1 MLGLMME
8 RPLLISGVIEQ
19 AARFHGNV
27 EIVYRDVDESLQ
39 RYTYADAHRRMK
51 QLANALVRY
60 GIGMGDRVA
69 TLAWN
74 THRHLELY
82 YGISGIGAVLHTV
95 NPRLFREQIRF
106 IINHAENRVLFFDV
120 AFLDMVEELAPELT
134 TIETFIALA
143 PRDAIPATT
152 LPVMSYEDFIA
163 PEDDS
168 FDWPE
173 FDERTASSLCYTSG
187 TTGDPRGALYSHRS
201 TILHTLSA
209 CAVDGHGISGGECI
223 LPVVPMFHG
232 NAWGVPYSAISTG
245 AKLVLPGRHL
255 DGASLHEL
263 IEREQVTLALGVP
276 TVWHGL
282 LHHMEARGLRL
293 TSLRKLLIGGS
304 SVPQSMV
311 EKFREEH
318 GVRIVQAWGMTEMSP
333 MGAVAAPK
341 HRHWMAGQAALD
353 AVTQSQGRPPSLIDA
368 RLVGP
373 QGEELPH
380 DGKTHGDL
388 HVRGAWVISEYYK
401 DPRSTADAFTADG
414 WLKTGDVCTID
425 PDGFIRIVDRSKDV
439 IKSGGEWISSI
450 ELENVAASHPAVA
463 EAAVIAV
470 KHPKW
475 DERPLLVVVPRE
487 GAHIE
492 PEELL
497 RHYEGRVAKWWY
509 PDDVLV
515 VDSIPHTATGKIS
528 KAQLRKN
535 LTDYKSSKG

>member
-1 MLGLMME
+1 MMD
-8 RPLLISGVIEQ
+8 RPLLISSLIEQ

-27 EIVYRDVDESLQ
+27 EIVYREVDDSLC
-39 RYTYADAHRRMK
+39 RYTYRDAHRRMK
-51 QLANALVRY
+51 KLANALVRR
-60 GIGMGDRVA
+60 GIRPGDRVA

-106 IINHAENRVLFFDV
+106 IINHAENRVLFFDLS
-120 AFLDMVEELAPELT
+120 FLEMIEDLASELT
-134 TIETFIALA
+134 TIETFVALA
-143 PRDAIPATT
+143 PRAA
-152 LPVMSYEDFIA
+152 LPDSALPLVSYEDFIA
-163 PEDDS
+163 PESDA

-209 CAVDGHGISGGECI
+209 CAVDGHGVSGGECI

-232 NAWGVPYSAISTG
+232 NAWGIPYSAISSG

-255 DGASLHEL
+255 DGATLYDL
-263 IEREQVTLALGVP
+263 IEAEKVTLALGVP
-276 TVWHGL
+276 TVWQGL
-282 LHHMEARGLRL
+282 LLHMEPRGLKL
-293 TSLRKLLIGGS
+293 SSLRKLLIGGS
-304 SVPQSMV
+304 AVPQAMV
-311 EKFREEH
+311 EAFRDGY

-341 HRHWMAGQAALD
+341 HHHWQAGQAALD
-353 AVTQSQGRPPSLIDA
+353 AVNQSQGRPPSLVDA
-368 RLVGP
+368 RITD
-373 QGEELPH
+373 EACRELPH
-380 DGKTHGDL
+380 DGIARGDL
-388 HVRGAWVISEYYK
+388 YVRGPWVIGEYYR
-401 DPRSTADAFTADG
+401 DPKSTADNITTDG

-425 PDGFIRIVDRSKDV
+425 PDGFIRVVDRSKDM

-450 ELENVAASHPAVA
+450 DLENIAASHPAVA

-470 KHPKW
+470 AHPKW
-475 DERPLLVVVPRE
+475 DERPLLVVVPRS
-487 GAHIE
+487 GAHVARA
-492 PEELL
+492 ELL
-497 RHYEGRVAKWWY
+497 RHFEGRVAKWWY

-528 KAQLRKN
+528 KAELRKS
-535 LTDYKSSKG
+535 LRDYRLPTA